1 MPAPWHFGL
10 LGGIAKRTERAPAA
24 QLADRGRLFVGGI
37 AASGETLH
45 CGCIGS
51 GSSHAA
57 ARYAAPEN
65 MGCIQTRTDRRPGLA
80 ETRPPVQA
88 LPLHQAVAVGAG
100 NALEFYDFLTF
111 SFFAVQIGNTFF
123 PGDATGHG
131 LLYTLATFGIGFIT
145 RPLGGWLIGRY
156 GDRAGRRPAMVLSF
170 AMMGLA
176 MLGLALTPGYA
187 QIGIAAPL
195 LLLIFRL
202 LQGFALG
209 GEVGPA
215 TAFLVEA
222 APPHR
227 RGLYVSIQYVTQ
239 DVAILM
245 AGAVGFALSQLL
257 PPADLDNWGWRVAFL
272 LGVGVVP
279 VGLWLR
285 RRLPETMHAVAERST
300 TRARAPW
307 RFLFVALVLL
317 AMSAICDYVLVYI
330 TTYAQDSL
338 KLGTGAAFGATIV
351 LGSAEACA
359 DLTTGILAD
368 RYGRRPVMLTGLML
382 LTLLTIPIFAA
393 MNAAPTAWVTF
404 IGTAVLGILYPVASG
419 PMLISI
425 AESLPMAVRSASLA
439 ALYAIAM
446 TFFGGSTQFVIKLLV
461 DTTGSPL
468 APAVYM
474 TAALLTGLA
483 ASRWLPESA
492 PAKTS
497 VAAVCDGGESAVDA
511 RIIERA

>member
-1 MPAPWHFGL
+1 M
-10 LGGIAKRTERAPAA
+10 A
-24 QLADRGRLFVGGI
+24 QT
-37 AASGETLH
+37 S
-45 CGCIGS
+45 
-51 GSSHAA
+51 
-57 ARYAAPEN
+57 
-65 MGCIQTRTDRRPGLA
+65 
-80 ETRPPVQA
+80 PPVQA

-123 PGDATGHG
+123 PGGAAGHG

-170 AMMGLA
+170 GMMGVA

-195 LLLIFRL
+195 LLLLFRL

-239 DVAILM
+239 DIAILL

-257 PPADLDNWGWRVAFL
+257 PPAALDDWGWRVAFL

-285 RRLPETMHAVAERST
+285 RRLPETMHAAAKGSVS
-300 TRARAPW
+300 RAKAPW
-307 RFLFVALVLL
+307 RFLCVALVLL
-317 AMSAICDYVLVYI
+317 AMSAICDYVLDYI

-351 LGSAEACA
+351 LGLAEACA

-368 RYGRRPVMLTGLML
+368 RYGRRPVMLTGLVL
-382 LTLLTIPIFAA
+382 LTLLTIPVFAA
-393 MNAAPTAWVTF
+393 MNAAPTAWVTLL
-404 IGTAVLGILYPVASG
+404 GTAILGILYPVASG
-419 PMLISI
+419 PMLIGI
-425 AESLPMAVRSASLA
+425 AESLPMPVRSASLA
-439 ALYAIAM
+439 AVYAVAM
-446 TFFGGSTQFVIKLLV
+446 TFFGGSTQFVIKLLI

-468 APAVYM
+468 APAGYM
-474 TAALLTGLA
+474 TAALLTGLVA
-483 ASRWLPESA
+483 ARWLPESA
-492 PAKTS
+492 PVKTG
-497 VAAVCDGGESAVDA
+497 VAAARDPGEPALETP
-511 RIIERA
+511 IIERA